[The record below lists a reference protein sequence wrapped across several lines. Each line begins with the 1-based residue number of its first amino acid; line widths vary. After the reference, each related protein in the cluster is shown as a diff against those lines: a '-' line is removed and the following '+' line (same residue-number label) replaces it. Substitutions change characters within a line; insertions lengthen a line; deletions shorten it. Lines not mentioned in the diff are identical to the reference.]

1 MKFIFHHNGVKKNHF
16 TGKNTKKKKKV
27 ISRSM
32 IKVYIFF
39 DFNSPTENTDATT
52 AWKFN
57 MIEVILVD
65 KPS

>member
-1 MKFIFHHNGVKKNHF
+1 
-16 TGKNTKKKKKV
+16 
-27 ISRSM
+27 M

-52 AWKFN
+52 GWKFN

-65 KPS
+65 KPSWWWAETEDIKAKKDEIGGQSFKSSSL

>member
-1 MKFIFHHNGVKKNHF
+1 
-16 TGKNTKKKKKV
+16 
-27 ISRSM
+27 M

-57 MIEVILVD
+57 IIEVILVE

>member
-16 TGKNTKKKKKV
+16 TVKTTKKKKV